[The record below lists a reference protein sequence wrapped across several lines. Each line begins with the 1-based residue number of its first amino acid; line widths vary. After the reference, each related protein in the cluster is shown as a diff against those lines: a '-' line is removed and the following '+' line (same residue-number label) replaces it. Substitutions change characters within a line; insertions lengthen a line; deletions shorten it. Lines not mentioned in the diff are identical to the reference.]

1 MIEMK
6 GISKTYRVRKRE
18 AGLGNAV
25 KALFSREYTE
35 IRALND
41 MSFTIP
47 DGQIV
52 GYIGP
57 NGAGKS
63 TTIKILSGILRPDSG
78 ECSVNGMIPW
88 QDRKRY
94 VSHLGVV
101 FGQRSQLWWD
111 VPVMDSLCLL
121 KDIYRVPERSFQQN
135 LERLRE
141 QLDLGEFLTAPART
155 LSLGQRMR
163 CEIAAAL
170 LHSPDILFL
179 DEPTIGLD
187 AVSKLKVR
195 EFIRTENRDRKTT
208 VILTTHDMQDIDA
221 LCHRVLLIGKG
232 RLLLDGSIEQIRA
245 MAGENLSTEESV
257 ADLYRRFGI

>member
-78 ECSVNGMIPW
+78 ACSVNGMIPW

-141 QLDLGEFLTAPART
+141 QLDLGEFFTAPART